1 MSLIT
6 RNAEEYRSMTAQLM
20 SQNVPIVSSPSE
32 IFCVLR
38 HPNHF
43 ALPTDSS
50 RPLFKQDRDFLYIDC
65 MTVYFNCKY
74 FSIGASY
81 LSASSG
87 FRLLGEVPAGA
98 II

>member
-20 SQNVPIVSSPSE
+20 SQNVPIVSSPSG

-38 HPNHF
+38 DPNHF

-50 RPLFKQDRDFLYIDC
+50 RPLFKQIEICCIL
-65 MTVYFNCKY
+65 TV
-74 FSIGASY
+74 
-81 LSASSG
+81 
-87 FRLLGEVPAGA
+87 
-98 II
+98 